1 MAQRMLLLVFYKEVQ
16 QTETHINKSMYQ
28 WIYSNA
34 MGSEERIR
42 SINTVYHNKV
52 YTILTS

>member
-1 MAQRMLLLVFYKEVQ
+1 MLLLVFYKEVQ